1 MATGVGIGEGVATG
15 VGVGDGVGFGL
26 QMTHSMPGSFK
37 ATPGLPTIL

>member
-1 MATGVGIGEGVATG
+1 MATGVGVGEGVATG

-26 QMTHSMPGSFK
+26 QMTHSMPDSFK